1 MNCALYPGIA
11 QAPHFPAVLVPVHH
25 IRAGP
30 APFAFAERPPG
41 PGIS

>member
-1 MNCALYPGIA
+1 MNCVPDSGIV
-11 QAPHFPAVLVPVHH
+11 QVPHLPAILVPVHH